1 MEKSTKKLATSYGL
15 YLGLALIL
23 ITVLIYAFD
32 ISLMTQ
38 WYYTPIIYLIILVIG
53 IMAVSKAKKFNTG
66 IFSFKEAFS
75 TYFLTILM
83 GLVISTIFS
92 LILFNV
98 IDPEAANT
106 LKELSME
113 KQSEMFEKFGMTE
126 TQINEAMS
134 KIQEENFF
142 SLKNILIS
150 VAVQLVIFSIIGLI
164 VALVFREKDTTNV

>member
-66 IFSFKEAFS
+66 IFSFREAFS